1 MSTQKNLI
9 TLCIATVFT
18 LGLAACGGGGGD
30 APVTSMMDT
39 TTTTTPPT
47 MIAGKTVPSGTTI
60 TLPAGT
66 DAPTVTFS
74 AVMDETITVED
85 FGTFTCVS
93 ADGCSVAVADDVV
106 TTTGDILVVSV
117 EDGVAALIAA
127 ALPPE
132 PVELNELQTAQA
144 AAADAATAAMTSAG
158 NAETSA
164 TAATE
169 AVANL
174 ATVQTGET
182 SRGLA
187 TKAGEQAALAHAAY
201 MTAKTASDAA
211 KAATDVTA
219 AVRAQVDAEN
229 ALADATAAETM
240 AGEYGQMAMDAAGN
254 ELMIVDTVKTVG
266 GTSLD
271 ATAPASQVTAGVGD
285 DAQTTRTGLLGE
297 GMQPMHAAAL
307 SGAVMG
313 MAADLVADT
322 NPYKAPV
329 AGAEARTFPI
339 GKLVDSADDM
349 ARLMIVTQYAGSK
362 TVKVYFAGETD
373 EYSGTKA
380 GYLTIQ
386 VVADPDDDGVIEVDN
401 VALKSEGMYYLAGT
415 GGPLVVDENAVVA
428 ATTKPV
434 EVFSYVDPS
443 VTGVGVKTYV
453 VWEED
458 RTNATATTTTYTLV
472 DIHVELD
479 VDGVLVDNVATN
491 ENVEVTAKIPEATEY
506 KHIHFG
512 VWAALGAAE
521 MDGSQELSDLG
532 IGFVQS
538 IGDGLTGADM
548 PNNGGAKYSG
558 NWVGAVQRAD
568 EDGNGDI
575 SLVNNAATLDADFD
589 KATITATLTGLATL
603 EGAIDTNTFSGTKAT
618 VGAGAGNMYNLDST
632 GKFMGSFS
640 GGFYGAKAG
649 EAGGVFGF
657 TSEDNEAGAFRGA
670 FGADRKLP

>member
-18 LGLAACGGGGGD
+18 LGLAACGGGGD

-39 TTTTTPPT
+39 TTTLPTT
-47 MIAGKTVPSGTTI
+47 IAGKTVPSGTTI

-85 FGTFTCVS
+85 IGTFTCVS

-117 EDGVAALIAA
+117 EGGVAALIAA

-132 PVELNELQTAQA
+132 PAELNELETAQA
-144 AAADAATAAMTSAG
+144 DAAAAATAAMTAAG

-211 KAATDVTA
+211 EAAMDVTA

-254 ELMIVDTVKTVG
+254 ELMIVDTAKTVG

-271 ATAPASQVTAGVGD
+271 AMAGSSVVTTDGNTVE
-285 DAQTTRTGLLGE
+285 TGLLPKGD
-297 GMQPMHAAAL
+297 QPMDTVIA
-307 SGAVMG
+307 SEGVPGAVG
-313 MAADLVADT
+313 TEEDPSLF
-322 NPYKAPV
+322 KATT
-329 AGAEARTFPI
+329 AGAAERKFPI

-362 TVKVYFAGETD
+362 TVKVYATD
-373 EYSGTKA
+373 GNTTVMTMKA
-380 GYLTIQ
+380 GYLTI
-386 VVADPDDDGVIEVDN
+386 DDDVVNNGAGESGADLNN
-401 VALKSEGMYYLAGT
+401 VALKSEGSYYLAGT
-415 GGPLVVDENAVVA
+415 NGTIEPTDSVA
-428 ATTKPV
+428 ATAKAV
-434 EVFSYVDPS
+434 EVFSYVDPNE
-443 VTGVGVKTYV
+443 TDNAAGDKTYV
-453 VWEED
+453 VWTSALD
-458 RTNATATTTTYTLV
+458 QGTTTTTTYTQV
-472 DIHVELD
+472 NIHVTLD
-479 VDGVLVDNVATN
+479 RDGDSETADDD
-491 ENVEVTAKIPEATEY
+491 VEVTAKIPEATDY

-548 PNNGGAKYSG
+548 PNNGGAMYSG

-632 GKFMGSFS
+632 GEFMGSFS
-640 GGFYGAKAG
+640 GGFYGSKAA
-649 EAGGVFGF
+649 EAGGVFDF

-670 FGADRKLP
+670 FGADRN